1 MKRDSSKQMLFEAM
15 HKVGGMPLNEENYS
29 DYLDTNYSADGMEDA
44 AADQDTKEQAGRL
57 YDLGLEVMKTVKIV
71 PVDTEMKNKLIQQA
85 NELRQLALKLGSSLG
100 WGEAELP
107 PYH

>member
-1 MKRDSSKQMLFEAM
+1 MKKDSSKKMLFEAM

-44 AADQDTKEQAGRL
+44 NADNDTEEYVYKL
-57 YDLGLEVMKTVKIV
+57 YDLGAKAMEGA
-71 PVDTEMKNKLIQQA
+71 KNFDNENKERMIQVA
-85 NELRQLALKLGSSLG
+85 NGLRQEALRFGTSLG

-107 PYH
+107 PYK